1 MAAGVIRRVPA
12 AMAALAAMLGAA
24 SAVAAKPQRIVSLNL
39 CTDQILV
46 ELVPRE
52 RIAAVTHLAADPTVS
67 AAPEKAAGL
76 RAVRGEAE
84 QVLRLDPDLVIAGT
98 FTTPATVDLLRRL
111 GREVLVAPLPQD
123 FQGVRDVVRLIG
135 KSVGE
140 EARAEA
146 WLGDFDRR
154 LAAVEARTGSEKPA
168 AVLYQVNSFAA
179 GAGSMAD
186 AALSVAGFRN
196 QAAGYGTLAS
206 GQLPLEALVA
216 RPPDLLVL
224 GSNPEDYP
232 TAVADNLRHPALK
245 RLLAERP
252 SLALPWALW
261 LCGTPHIIGAVER
274 LAEARVSVLAR
285 NAGGTK

>member
-1 MAAGVIRRVPA
+1 MAAGQVRSLSA
-12 AMAALAAMLGAA
+12 AIATLGIVAGVTT
-24 SAVAAKPQRIVSLNL
+24 AVAAKPQRIVSLNL

-46 ELVPRE
+46 ELVARE

-67 AAPEKAAGL
+67 AVPEKAVGL
-76 RAVRGEAE
+76 RAVRGDAE

-135 KSVGE
+135 KAVGE
-140 EARAEA
+140 TARADA
-146 WLGDFDRR
+146 WIGDFDRR
-154 LAAVEARTGSEKPA
+154 IAAIEARAGPERPT

-186 AALSVAGFRN
+186 AALTLAGFRN

-206 GQLPLEALVA
+206 GQLPLEALLA

-232 TAVADNLRHPALK
+232 TAVADNLRHPALQ
-245 RLLAERP
+245 RLLQERP

-261 LCGTPHIIGAVER
+261 LCGTPHIITAVEK
-274 LAEARVSVLAR
+274 LAAARAAVLAR
-285 NAGGTK
+285 GPGVAK